1 MNPYLAM
8 QQRMIQQA
16 RDRVKREARFA
27 AARVRD
33 TAAQILVEL
42 DADNLGVARTRFA
55 ELAQL
60 LPQHL
65 APIDDHLKE
74 ADIIG
79 RFAANML
86 NEQAAR

>member
-1 MNPYLAM
+1 MNAYLAM
-8 QQRMIQQA
+8 QQRVVQQA
-16 RDRVKREARFA
+16 RERVTREARFA
-27 AARVRD
+27 AARLRD

-42 DADNLGVARTRFA
+42 DADNLGTARTRFS

-74 ADIIG
+74 AEIVA
-79 RFAANML
+79 RLAANL
-86 NEQAAR
+86 AASSR